1 MNLIYANICIFLW
14 SFLPYGLSE
23 KTCGRL
29 KVVYEYKEHSVD
41 CKIRLYPSNDLQ
53 ISIRISNFYRWIMT
67 RNSTP
72 EIILQKN
79 TGSYDTTKY
88 GEENF
93 TLLIRNINKLDEGRY
108 RVHCWTD
115 RNVNY
120 FSPEVTVKVPEP
132 PKYSGDTHA
141 SGSSQEAGTGNT
153 ALIVLSICAVIIVAI
168 IAGTICLVLR
178 RRQERTEGD
187 THLVGE
193 ECISKNTH
201 VHSVNNDESVYSEI
215 NNDEM
220 IIDYEKE
227 DERRLKTAVADSRGI
242 SARPL
247 KSDNKEADPRKEDNA
262 YDLVADTDVLVKHL
276 QNPEDEYAEIQ
287 VKCVSEVDKAN
298 YDYVEALN
306 VTADSD
312 AKITSDVNYK
322 TKKDKLEDKSCRNNR
337 DKSDNLAPEYAKV
350 LKRKHPNDL
359 LKNGE
364 NTSVCKNDFKIN
376 FPKINCSEIT
386 QTLGDG
392 FPVLEVAQ
400 RREPV
405 TYSNLVSRPQR
416 DKSRRSRA
424 SRRELQY
431 AILDLSEPERDQPE
445 DTDKEES
452 LPTKFQPCQYAAID
466 FEKKA
471 FIAPVRKAP
480 SSWYRRRNKK
490 GKKRNS

>member
-132 PKYSGDTHA
+132 PKYSG
-141 SGSSQEAGTGNT
+141 
-153 ALIVLSICAVIIVAI
+153 
-168 IAGTICLVLR
+168 
-178 RRQERTEGD
+178 GD